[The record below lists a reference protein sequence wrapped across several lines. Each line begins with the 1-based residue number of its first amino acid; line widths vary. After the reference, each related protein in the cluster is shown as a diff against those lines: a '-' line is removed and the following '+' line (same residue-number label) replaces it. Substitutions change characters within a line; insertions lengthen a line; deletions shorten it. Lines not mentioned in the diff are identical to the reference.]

1 MPDDELAMHSAAYSK
16 GDATKAKATA
26 KPKGKAKAK
35 MAPGKASGKGPQR
48 GKGGKV
54 LLATIAKASPSG
66 ATAVVASVPA
76 LVRVR
81 QAVAFAR
88 AEFLYGFMAAVV
100 FIALV
105 AGIVYLLR
113 LPRVKIAY
121 KKDEVVEEEPVIEE
135 EVPQYFGCYIS
146 HTGKKI
152 HCSSTCCA
160 NNIPVSIDVKVIHLM
175 PWCNTCSSP
184 PQFTNAVIL
193 RVRMP

>member
-1 MPDDELAMHSAAYSK
+1 M
-16 GDATKAKATA
+16 
-26 KPKGKAKAK
+26 
-35 MAPGKASGKGPQR
+35 
-48 GKGGKV
+48 
-54 LLATIAKASPSG
+54 ATIAKASPSG

-105 AGIVYLLR
+105 AGIVLLLR
-113 LPRVKIAY
+113 RPRVKIAY

-135 EVPQYFGCYIS
+135 EVTQYFGCYIS

-175 PWCNTCSSP
+175 PWCNVCSAP
-184 PQFTNAVIL
+184 PQLTNAVIL